1 MLHQNQNQADNLTE
15 DEIKVLNEIR
25 DAKDVLRGR
34 DSKGI
39 PFLQHVFKLHKKI
52 FNEAC
57 SNCPGKLQG
66 YINNLKK
73 FNPQKQ
79 KIMSDKKLFKLRE
92 GVIIPV
98 AGTSESYSNANIT
111 DEKAIELLAINPNRK
126 ALFQTL
132 PKNVDEL
139 VEEFKNKSSKPSTDD
154 DLKEFVKIGDY
165 SLTVEETQKVL
176 ETAKIKTRATTV
188 TGVQKFVDEL
198 KDEDKKEVFQLA
210 KDLVEAKH
218 VVTGQPDT
226 TDSTTTETVTE
237 AVVKTLEELQFDLEK
252 AEQDLEDLK
261 ANQGSQEQIAIAEK
275 NIDALKQE
283 IAKTI

>member
-1 MLHQNQNQADNLTE
+1 MLHQKNQPNHNLTV
-15 DEIKVLNEIR
+15 DELNVLKEIR

-73 FNPQKQ
+73 YNPQKQ
-79 KIMSDKKLFKLRE
+79 KIMSVKKLFQLKK
-92 GVIIPV
+92 GVIVPV

-111 DEKAIELLAINPNRK
+111 DEKALELLAANPNRK
-126 ALFQTL
+126 ALFAVL
-132 PKNVDEL
+132 PNDVDEL
-139 VEEFKNKSSKPSTDD
+139 IEDFKNNTSQKSDD
-154 DLKEFVKIGDY
+154 DSKEFVKIGDY
-165 SLTVEETQKVL
+165 SLTVEETAKVL

-188 TGVQKFVDEL
+188 TGLQKFVNEL
-198 KDEDKKEVFQLA
+198 KEEEQKEVFQLA

-218 VVTGQPDT
+218 VVTGQPNT
-226 TDSTTTETVTE
+226 VGNGTVTE

-261 ANQGSQEQIAIAEK
+261 ANEGSQEAILQAEK
-275 NIDALKQE
+275 TISE
-283 IAKTI
+283 ITEKIENFQK

>member
-1 MLHQNQNQADNLTE
+1 ML
-15 DEIKVLNEIR
+15 KEIR

-111 DEKAIELLAINPNRK
+111 DEKAVELLTINPNRK
-126 ALFQTL
+126 ALFETL

-139 VEEFKNKSSKPSTDD
+139 IEQFKNKTAKPTDEDSK
-154 DLKEFVKIGDY
+154 DLVKIGDY

-176 ETAKIKTRATTV
+176 ETAKIKTRASSV
-188 TGVQKFVDEL
+188 TGLQKFVNEL
-198 KDEDKKEVFQLA
+198 KDEDKKEVFELA
-210 KDLVEAKH
+210 KALVEAKQ
-218 VVTGQPDT
+218 VVTGQPET
-226 TDSTTTETVTE
+226 TDSTTTGTVE
-237 AVVKTLEELQFDLEK
+237 KTLEELQFDLEK

>member
-1 MLHQNQNQADNLTE
+1 MLHQKSQPDHNLTV
-15 DEIKVLNEIR
+15 DELNVLKEIR

-39 PFLQHVFKLHKKI
+39 PFLQHVFRLHKKI

-57 SNCPGKLQG
+57 SNCPGNLQG

-73 FNPQKQ
+73 YNPQKQ
-79 KIMSDKKLFKLRE
+79 KIMSDKKLFQLKK
-92 GVIIPV
+92 GVIVPV

-111 DEKAIELLAINPNRK
+111 DEKALELLAANPNRK
-126 ALFQTL
+126 ALFAVL
-132 PKNVDEL
+132 PNDIDEL
-139 VEEFKNKSSKPSTDD
+139 IEDFKNNSSQKSDD
-154 DLKEFVKIGDY
+154 DSKEFVKIGDY
-165 SLTVEETQKVL
+165 SLTVEETEKVL
-176 ETAKIKTRATTV
+176 ETAKIKTRAKTV
-188 TGVQKFVDEL
+188 TGLQKFLSEL
-198 KDEDKKEVFQLA
+198 KEDAAKEVFQLA

-226 TDSTTTETVTE
+226 DATGTVTE

-261 ANQGSQEQIAIAEK
+261 SNDGNPEAITQAE
-275 NIDALKQE
+275 E
-283 IAKTI
+283 TIKELTEKIENFQK

>member
-1 MLHQNQNQADNLTE
+1 MLHQKSQPDHNLTV
-15 DEIKVLNEIR
+15 DELNVLKEIR

-52 FNEAC
+52 FEEAC

-73 FNPQKQ
+73 YNPQKQ
-79 KIMSDKKLFKLRE
+79 KIMSDKKLFQLKK
-92 GVIIPV
+92 GVVVPV

-111 DEKAIELLAINPNRK
+111 DEKALELLAANPNRK
-126 ALFQTL
+126 ALFAVL
-132 PKNVDEL
+132 PNDIDEL
-139 VEEFKNKSSKPSTDD
+139 IEQFKNSSSQKSDD
-154 DLKEFVKIGDY
+154 DDSKELVKIGDY
-165 SLTVEETQKVL
+165 SLTVEETEKVL
-176 ETAKIKTRATTV
+176 EVAKIKTRAKTV
-188 TGVQKFVDEL
+188 TGLQKFLSEL
-198 KDEDKKEVFQLA
+198 KEDAAKEVFQLA

-226 TDSTTTETVTE
+226 DANGTVTK

-261 ANQGSQEQIAIAEK
+261 SNDGNPEAITQAEE
-275 NIDALKQE
+275 NIKELTEKIENFQ
-283 IAKTI
+283 K

>member
-1 MLHQNQNQADNLTE
+1 MLHQKNQPDHNLTV
-15 DEIKVLNEIR
+15 DELNVLKEIR

-73 FNPQKQ
+73 YNPQKQ
-79 KIMSDKKLFKLRE
+79 KIMSVKKLFQLKK
-92 GVIIPV
+92 GVIVPV

-111 DEKAIELLAINPNRK
+111 DEKALELLAANPNRK
-126 ALFQTL
+126 ALFAVL
-132 PKNVDEL
+132 PNDVDEL
-139 VEEFKNKSSKPSTDD
+139 IEDFKNNTSQKSDD
-154 DLKEFVKIGDY
+154 DSKEFVKIGDY
-165 SLTVEETQKVL
+165 SLTVEETAKVL

-188 TGVQKFVDEL
+188 TGLQKFVNEL
-198 KDEDKKEVFQLA
+198 KEEEQKEVFQLA

-218 VVTGQPDT
+218 VVTGQPNT
-226 TDSTTTETVTE
+226 VGNGTVTE

-261 ANQGSQEQIAIAEK
+261 ANEGSQEAILQAEK
-275 NIDALKQE
+275 TISE
-283 IAKTI
+283 ITEKIENFQK